1 MRALITGVN
10 GFVGHYLSQ
19 YLLEKGYEIYGTVIE
34 DKIKID
40 DVKILKMNLLNKKE
54 VNETIKNIN
63 PEQIY
68 HLAGQSAVGLSWDN
82 PTLTMD
88 VNING
93 TINLLDAVRNNNINT
108 KILIIGSS
116 DEYGIIKPEECPI
129 NEQHKLNPNSPY
141 AISKMA
147 QEEISKLYIKS
158 YKMNIIM
165 VRAFNHIGPMQSK
178 NFVVSDFASRI
189 AEIEKGAEA
198 IIRVGNLEAYRDFT
212 DVRDIVKGYKLLMD
226 DGKIGEIYNIGSG
239 KPYKI
244 QQILDILLSL
254 STINIKVKIDE
265 NRLRPSDV
273 PIIQCD
279 NSKIKS
285 HTNWL
290 IEYDIKD
297 TLKDTLDY
305 WRNM

>member
-10 GFVGHYLSQ
+10 GFVGHYLSR
-19 YLLEKGYEIYGTVIE
+19 YLLEKGYEVYGTVIE
-34 DKIKID
+34 DDIKMDNI
-40 DVKILKMNLLNKKE
+40 KILKMNLLNKQE
-54 VNETIKNIN
+54 VNETIEKIN

-68 HLAGQSAVGLSWDN
+68 HLAGQSAVGLSWNN
-82 PTLTMD
+82 PTLTMS

-93 TINLLDAVRNNNINT
+93 TINLLDAVRSNNLNT

-129 NEQHKLNPNSPY
+129 NEEHKLNPNSPY

-158 YKMNIIM
+158 YQMKIIM

-189 AEIEKGAEA
+189 AEIEKGADP

-212 DVRDIVKGYKLLMD
+212 DVRDIVSGYELLMNN
-226 DGKIGEIYNIGSG
+226 GKVGEIYNIGSG

-244 QQILDILLSL
+244 QQILDVLLSL
-254 STINIKVKIDE
+254 SKKDIKVELDK
-265 NRLRPSDV
+265 NKLRPSDV

-285 HTNWL
+285 HINWSPKYNL
-290 IEYDIKD
+290 RD